1 MSDARGPAGRDGPAG
16 APRPFDCLWCGRT
29 WHPRDADDLE
39 ARARLCPD
47 CLGRA
52 DSNPFIRFRL
62 HAALDGRAGATAEPG
77 GQLVAYYE
85 ARAPEYDDW
94 YLRRGRYAHGPVHDL
109 AWQMELDTA
118 TMWLDGLPLQGEIV
132 ELAAGTG
139 WWSALLATK
148 GELHASDAATAPL
161 ERARERLAAH
171 RLRAHLHVRDAW
183 APPDRAVDALF
194 TGFWLSHV
202 PRARLGAFLGVVRA
216 WLRPGARFAA
226 IDSLPDPASGTVDRL
241 PSPGPD
247 LARRSLADG
256 REFTIPKVSYAP
268 EELASVLRAAGFVAV
283 DVRTTGRFFLLAT
296 ATAP

>member
-1 MSDARGPAGRDGPAG
+1 MSDARGPAGRDRPVG

-52 DSNPFIRFRL
+52 DSNPFIRYRL
-62 HAALDGRAGATAEPG
+62 HAALDARAGATAEPG
-77 GQLVAYYE
+77 DQLVAYYE